1 MAKLNGY
8 SFSIETV
15 EVLLSSFKKGSID
28 SRSLQLSVSYLM
40 EFGKDWFWFPSADHA
55 ALYLCNSNLKSVLE
69 DNSELAITW
78 FENE

>member
-40 EFGKDWFWFPSADHA
+40 EFGKDWFSFSTADHT

>member
-1 MAKLNGY
+1 MVKLNGY
-8 SFSIETV
+8 SLSIETV
-15 EVLLSSFKKGSID
+15 EVLLSFFKKGSID

-40 EFGKDWFWFPSADHA
+40 EFGKDWFCFSSADHA
-55 ALYLCNSNLKSVLE
+55 ALYLSNSNLKSVLE